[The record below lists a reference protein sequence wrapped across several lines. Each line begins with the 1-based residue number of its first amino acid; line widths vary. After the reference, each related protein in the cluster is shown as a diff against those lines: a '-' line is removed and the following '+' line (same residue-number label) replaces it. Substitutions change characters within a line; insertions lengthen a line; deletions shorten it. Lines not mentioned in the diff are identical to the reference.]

1 MRRGT
6 SQPSGERRSEEVRK
20 RRTQQSKQRI
30 STVNNR
36 VFNPVR
42 PGRPVTAR
50 GNLFGTP
57 IHQQSGT
64 RARRQFY
71 IAMDQAGA
79 ELRLPAIPLVNPG
92 WRILSFAIV
101 VLALVGIFSM
111 WNSPFFQVQSV
122 EVKGIQRLT
131 PEEITAVLGL
141 ENLSIVEVNTKQA
154 REAVI
159 AAFPDLVDVRLDV
172 QLPNIVTVSATE
184 RQPVIAVKN
193 GDQVDWI
200 DAEGYV
206 FDSRGDAGPLLTIL
220 TSDAL
225 PFLPTEAEA
234 AAAVAAATQAAG
246 TAPAL
251 PAKPDDLLKLLTE
264 KSAQKNELKKVDP
277 TLLAA
282 AEGLSQKLPPETQLV
297 YSQANGLGWT
307 DAAGCQIYIGTN
319 LADFEERFL
328 LYQAIA
334 NTLANQGVQPVLI
347 SVAYPNAPFYRLEH

>member
-6 SQPSGERRSEEVRK
+6 SQPSGASRSEEARK
-20 RRTQQSKQRI
+20 RRTQQSKQRM
-30 STVNNR
+30 STVNNH

-42 PGRPVTAR
+42 PARPVTAR

-57 IHQQSGT
+57 IHQQTST

-101 VLALVGIFSM
+101 VLSLVGIFSM

-141 ENLSIVEVNTKQA
+141 EYRPIVEVDARQA
-154 REAVI
+154 QDLVSQK
-159 AAFPDLVDVRLDV
+159 FPDLMDVRVNV
-172 QLPNIVTVSATE
+172 QMPNIVTVSATE
-184 RQPVIAVKN
+184 RQPVMAVKN

-200 DAEGYV
+200 DAEGVV
-206 FDSRGDAGPLLTIL
+206 FDAVGDAGPLLTIQ

-225 PFLPTEAEA
+225 PFLPSEADA
-234 AAAVAAATQAAG
+234 AAAAATQTAG
-246 TAPAL
+246 SVPAV
-251 PAKPDDLLKLLTE
+251 PTTPDILKLLTE

-277 TLLAA
+277 SLLAA

-297 YSQANGLGWT
+297 YSKTNGLGWT
-307 DAAGCQIYIGTN
+307 DAAGCQIYIGTD
-319 LADFEERFL
+319 LADFEEKFT

-334 NTLANQGVQPVLI
+334 NTLANQGIQPVLI